1 MLKASVLIVEDDRP
15 PLCAQTELLGDCE
28 VVTTCSRD
36 AEEAI
41 RAKAFHL
48 LIIGETVPDHAARKL
63 VALAGKLHPPLKILL
78 VGRQHR
84 EWYLGSAAFYTV
96 ASIQP
101 FQFQAAVSALLACDH
116 SQPSQI
122 ARLRKMVS

>member
-1 MLKASVLIVEDDRP
+1 MLKASVLIVGDDRQ
-15 PLCAQTELLGDCE
+15 LLGAQTELLGDCE

-36 AEEAI
+36 AKEAI
-41 RAKAFHL
+41 RASAFHL
-48 LIIGETVPDHAARKL
+48 LIIGETVPDVAARIL
-63 VALAGKLHPPLKILL
+63 VALAGKLHPHLKILL

-96 ASIQP
+96 TSTHP
-101 FQFQAAVSALLACDH
+101 FEFQTAVARLLACDQ
-116 SQPSQI
+116 SQALEI